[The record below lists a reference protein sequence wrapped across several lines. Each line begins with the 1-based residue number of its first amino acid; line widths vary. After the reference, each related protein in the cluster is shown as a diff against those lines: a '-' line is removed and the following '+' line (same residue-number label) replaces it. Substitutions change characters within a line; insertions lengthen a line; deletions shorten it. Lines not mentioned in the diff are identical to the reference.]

1 MPKTDDSPY
10 SLKRLRELCCN
21 IHDQQMAFLL
31 RTTLADFP
39 IPVIDEF
46 FTGSKLNKPSGPDD
60 REWTDIVR
68 LSLIAFA
75 PDGSEPARF
84 RGKPIARY
92 KRDYPFDENR
102 EDTDVPGKLTLYP
115 VNHASPLLKEISTAL
130 GVRSLSIETK
140 EWLSIFLCNP
150 FPLNELKVRFTLDG
164 GKWQPV
170 AGLSSDYQEMFEV
183 LPENLESLC
192 MNVQP
197 FLPFSGARIK
207 RFKSLKK
214 LDLSVQSLPDGI
226 DFSENIQL
234 EDLSLYV
241 GSQGVEAIR
250 GLGCLPS
257 LQQLALECRTPHSWS
272 SEGKIVDGSLEAIT
286 PLEPLEGLF
295 SRGIE
300 KIEINGVK
308 YLSDK
313 IKGVPA
319 KSLLLKNTSGIKEV
333 SFEHGASSEAR
344 IVILSSSLISLEV
357 VNANELSVN
366 ECVDLE
372 RIKAHLKPKELQV
385 KKCPKLKEIAISLED
400 CSPSNIEFNNLPLLS
415 DIKLNADTVKMALNY
430 SGKPVFRI
438 ICCGI
443 SRLPDFAGKWSGLK
457 AIELVGNSALKSLS
471 GIEALPELQIL
482 NINSIMENPPSGRG
496 KARAKVTH
504 EALENLFSSAKT
516 SPMSSVS
523 SVSIEHAPLKSLH
536 GLETFPNLTSV
547 VIQSADID
555 SLEGMENLSL
565 LQKADLTDCKKIKSL
580 APLVGLGNLAY
591 LKLSGCERI
600 KPKPPHTVM
609 EGPELLAEI
618 ARHAPPGKSVPK
630 GAPSRELAN
639 IIELIGEG
647 ARSDVNHALQLLP
660 ALPVEEAAKLLAGAM
675 IDPKTGWIRLP
686 YLVRINEDEAKG
698 IPQLQIVQA
707 VGGECAL
714 KVFESIT
721 LVAINCDPRDD
732 YGSTLC
738 LGQKSDRSKDDGIL
752 EDFPSLSS
760 LPSFPN
766 LKGLHIR
773 RLSHFS
779 LEGAEKFSNVKS
791 LKIENVSKIECF
803 DSLRQFVQLEELSLC
818 GLSSSDLMGLGSFP
832 ELKKM
837 KIEHK
842 LESLEGLEN
851 FPSLQSLQIRS
862 TDDLS
867 ALFEYASRRNCRVAF
882 NASGGEQGMFW
893 GVGLEFRPKQ

>member
-1 MPKTDDSPY
+1 MPKIDNDPY
-10 SLKRLRELCCN
+10 SLKRLRELCIN
-21 IHDQQMAFLL
+21 IHDEQMAFLL

-92 KRDYPFDENR
+92 KRDYPFDANQ
-102 EDTDVPGKLTLYP
+102 DDADALGKLTLYP
-115 VNHASPLLKEISTAL
+115 VNHVSPLLKEISISL
-130 GVRSLSIETK
+130 GVSSLIINSK
-140 EWLSIFLCNP
+140 EWLSRFLCDP
-150 FPLNELKVRFTLDG
+150 FPLNELNVRFRLDG
-164 GKWQPV
+164 GKWQPMP
-170 AGLSSDYQEMFEV
+170 GLSSDYQEMFEA
-183 LPENLESLC
+183 LPENLEFLC
-192 MNVQP
+192 MDVQP
-197 FLPFSGARIK
+197 FLPFSGTGIK

-226 DFSENIQL
+226 DFSKNIQL
-234 EDLSLYV
+234 EDLRLYV

-250 GLGCLPS
+250 GLGGLPS
-257 LQQLALECRTPHSWS
+257 LQKLALECRTPHSWS
-272 SEGKIVDGSLEAIT
+272 SDGKIADGSLEAIT

-333 SFEHGASSEAR
+333 FLEHSASSEAR
-344 IVILSSSLISLEV
+344 ITIASSSLFSIEV
-357 VNANELSVN
+357 VNVEELIVID
-366 ECVDLE
+366 CVDLG
-372 RIKAHLKPKELQV
+372 RVKAHLKPKELVV
-385 KKCPKLKEIAISLED
+385 KNCPNLNEIEISLEA
-400 CSPSNIEFNNLPLLS
+400 CSPSNIEFNNLQLLS
-415 DIKLNADTVKMALNY
+415 NLRLNADAVQMALNH
-430 SGKPVFRI
+430 SGNPAFKI
-438 ICCGI
+438 IRCGI
-443 SRLPDFAGKWSGLK
+443 SRLPEFVGKWAGLK
-457 AIELVGNSALKSLS
+457 AIELVGNRALKSLS
-471 GIEALPELQIL
+471 GIEALQDLQIL
-482 NINSIMENPPSGRG
+482 KVKSVMETPPSGRG
-496 KARAKVTH
+496 KPQPKVTH
-504 EALENLFSSAKT
+504 EALENLFSSATT
-516 SPMSSVS
+516 SPIASVS
-523 SVSIEHAPLKSLH
+523 SLTIEHAPLKLLH
-536 GLETFPNLTSV
+536 GLESFPNLTSI
-547 VIQSADID
+547 VIQSTGIE
-555 SLEGMENLSL
+555 SLEGMESLSL
-565 LQKADLTDCKKIKSL
+565 LQKADLTDCSKIKTL

-609 EGPELLAEI
+609 EGAELLAEI
-618 ARHAPPGKSVPK
+618 ARHAPPGKVVPK

-639 IIELIGEG
+639 IVELIGEG
-647 ARSDVNHALQLLP
+647 ARIDVNQALQLLP
-660 ALPVEEAAKLLAGAM
+660 AISAEEAAKLLAGAV

-686 YLVRINEDEAKG
+686 YLVRINEEEARG
-698 IPQLQIVQA
+698 IPQLRIVQA
-707 VGGECAL
+707 VGGEGAL

-760 LPSFPN
+760 LPSLPN
-766 LKGLHIR
+766 LKGFHIR

-779 LEGAEKFSNVKS
+779 LDGAEKFPHVQS

-803 DSLRQFVQLEELSLC
+803 DALRQFIQLEELSLC
-818 GLSSSDLMGLGSFP
+818 GLSSSDLMGLGSFQ

-842 LESLEGLEN
+842 LESLEGLGN
-851 FPSLQSLQIRS
+851 FPSLQTLQIRS

-893 GVGLEFRPKQ
+893 GVGFEFRPKQ